1 MATYDFP
8 DDLVSAQHELDT
20 VTAQLTALLETL
32 PWAVEPMEAWERPKD
47 YWYSA
52 SPSRPASPGWTDEQ
66 RDQVAALRARR
77 LALATTV
84 VSHPYW
90 GTLTGGTVSD
100 ARTAL
105 KHLVQDVGEDVDEE
119 RRTV

>member
-8 DDLVSAQHELDT
+8 DDLVSAQRELDEAA
-20 VTAQLTALLETL
+20 AQLTALLETL

-47 YWYSA
+47 HWYGA
-52 SPSRPASPGWTDEQ
+52 ARSRSASPGWTDEQ

-84 VSHPYW
+84 VTHPYW
-90 GTLTGGTVSD
+90 GTLTGATVSD

-105 KHLVQDVGEDVDEE
+105 KNADQGAAQDGDEQ
-119 RRTV
+119 RGV